1 MQSLSST
8 PYPVE
13 VRLLSGVR
21 ITDQVRNDKDKN
33 HRSSK
38 DLIMDNRNDFSR
50 NGINEISEMKFK
62 KAGRRAEW
70 I

>member
-38 DLIMDNRNDFSR
+38 DLIMDNRYDFSR
-50 NGINEISEMKFK
+50 NGINEIFEMKIK
-62 KAGRRAEW
+62 KEGRRAKG